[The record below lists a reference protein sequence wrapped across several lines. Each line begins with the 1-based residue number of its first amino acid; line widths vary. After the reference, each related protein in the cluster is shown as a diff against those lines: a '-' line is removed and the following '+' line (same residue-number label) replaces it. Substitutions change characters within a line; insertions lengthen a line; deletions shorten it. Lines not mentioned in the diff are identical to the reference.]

1 MEMGSTRQSDTYKG
15 VVRVID
21 KLSGDKLCVA
31 TVNNKGYLNY
41 VKGGKD
47 TRTGAFI
54 IYVKDKEPCKA
65 DCDILTHNLINYL
78 RHKRYKTDVDTCGE
92 SIFSLINNNDQSC
105 VLIDSKE
112 SLFYRRIVCEKESSV
127 DHTSTMVAEFG
138 KGTIRFGLR
147 TPVEVV
153 DRIVPDESAPNHK
166 DMYRYVSNMIT
177 FVDLEVVCN
186 QSKGL
191 NTMSGELHFRYHG
204 KSNNDCIGNIPEFTR
219 STPFKW
225 ASSKDFENVYT
236 WLDSTIAELWD
247 HIITSVSIV
256 LELDRISI
264 KPDENT
270 ADICV
275 ITDTRLNRSLNMK
288 VAVLAS
294 MIEHGLRVDLSH
306 TEKKCGTAGNKSL
319 QDNRFN
325 DIMDELKKLSNQ
337 QKGSGVGFCVKK
349 VDSYKTDATDIYSV
363 DVALDSTWKSCLIHG
378 VSSNITDRL
387 YKGDLEMLK
396 KYGNLNIEYVD

>member
-1 MEMGSTRQSDTYKG
+1 MGSTRQSDTYKG
-15 VVRVID
+15 VVKVID

-31 TVNNKGYLNY
+31 TINNKGYLNY
-41 VKGGKD
+41 VKGSKD
-47 TRTGAFI
+47 SRAGAFT

-65 DCDILTHNLINYL
+65 DCDILTYNLINYL
-78 RHKRYKTDVDTCGE
+78 RHKRYETDIDTYGE
-92 SIFSLINNNDQSC
+92 SIFSLINNNDHSC
-105 VLIDSKE
+105 VIVDPKE
-112 SLFYRRIVCEKESSV
+112 SLFYRRIVCENESSV
-127 DHTSTMVAEFG
+127 EHTSTMEAEFG
-138 KGTIRFGLR
+138 KETIRFGLR
-147 TPVEVV
+147 TPVKVV

-166 DMYRYVSNMIT
+166 DMHRYVSNMIT

-191 NTMSGELHFRYHG
+191 NTMSGKLHFRYHG
-204 KSNNDCIGNIPEFTR
+204 KGNNDCIGCIPEFTR
-219 STPFKW
+219 DTSFMW
-225 ASSKDFENVYT
+225 ASSRDFEKIYN
-236 WLDSTIAELWD
+236 WLESTIAELWD
-247 HIITSVSIV
+247 HIITSVSLV

-294 MIEHGLRVDLSH
+294 MIKHGLRVDLSH
-306 TEKKCGTAGNKSL
+306 TEKKCGTAGNRYL

-325 DIMDELKKLSNQ
+325 DIMDELKKLSSQ
-337 QKGSGVGFCVKK
+337 QNGYEEGFRVEK
-349 VDSYKTDATDIYSV
+349 VDSSRTDAIDIYSV

-378 VSSNITDRL
+378 VSSNITDRF